1 MGNGHFTVFP
11 FLWIHNTLDLLKNVL
26 NLRAT
31 YNLRPSY
38 EHFVKHTYECS

>member
-1 MGNGHFTVFP
+1 MSFTFYG
-11 FLWIHNTLDLLKNVL
+11 FTTLVIYLRMFL